1 MEKDKSSYS
10 GRGRGGRGRR
20 TPSSNITPLGPP
32 PAGHRFVLPQNAADL
47 DERQSQI
54 LHHFTRHLIDDR
66 DSDAE
71 DEHHQQEQQHDTQQ
85 DQQQD
90 HQHDQHHDEQRDQQ
104 QQRPKDG
111 QKNAIG
117 AEYCEPDATATGYSF

>member
-20 TPSSNITPLGPP
+20 MPSITPLSSPP
-32 PAGHRFVLPQNAADL
+32 VGHRFVLPQNAADL

-54 LHHFTRHLIDDR
+54 LHHFTRHLFDDR

-71 DEHHQQEQQHDTQQ
+71 DEHHQQEQ
-85 DQQQD
+85 
-90 HQHDQHHDEQRDQQ
+90 
-104 QQRPKDG
+104 
-111 QKNAIG
+111 
-117 AEYCEPDATATGYSF
+117 